1 MKSENEQLAQQLAE
15 SQLAVKSLLTQ
26 KREELERQRD
36 AELRKIRA
44 RALDLNTQKANTIN

>member
-15 SQLAVKSLLTQ
+15 SQLAAKSLLTQ

>member
-15 SQLAVKSLLTQ
+15 SQLAAKSLLTQ

-44 RALDLNTQKANTIN
+44 RALDLNTQNANTIN